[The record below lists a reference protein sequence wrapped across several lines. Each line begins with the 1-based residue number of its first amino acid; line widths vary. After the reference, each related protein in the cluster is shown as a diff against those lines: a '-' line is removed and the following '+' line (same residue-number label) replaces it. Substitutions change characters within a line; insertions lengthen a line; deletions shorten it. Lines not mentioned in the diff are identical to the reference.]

1 MKQRQSDLFGIKSTF
16 AAKIEERIKSNKAG
30 FFRVSDISS
39 ALDVSNKKVIAW
51 IEEGRLP
58 AVDMNK
64 GCDLRCMYR
73 LTFEDVMA
81 FAKSLDAGI

>member
-16 AAKIEERIKSNKAG
+16 AAKIEERIKANKAG
-30 FFRVSDISS
+30 FFRVSDVSA
-39 ALDVSNKKVIAW
+39 ALDVGNKKVIAW

-64 GCDLRCMYR
+64 GCDIRPMYR
-73 LTFEDVMA
+73 LTFDDVMA

>member
-1 MKQRQSDLFGIKSTF
+1 MKAKQTDLFSVKSTF

-30 FFRVSDISS
+30 FFRVTDVSA
-39 ALDVSNKKVIAW
+39 ALDVSNKKVVAW

-58 AVDMNK
+58 AIDMNK
-64 GCDLRCMYR
+64 GCDLRSMYR
-73 LTFEDVMA
+73 MTFEDVMA